1 MWNWAPLTTPIP
13 ADISV
18 CCETRDDTVVVVVV
32 VVFSWFFVVFLPHI
46 YSIVDKDFAAVLL
59 CQRERSL
66 QRLISEKWHEPC
78 TQSDW
83 SQCYADAY
91 HVTYHLFFLF
101 SLSFVCGGKVVDYLS
116 SISFSARGGNS
127 VMFSTQWGGPNC
139 FIRLD
144 EITAIAVNYENCWHQ
159 EERADKLCISGVWC
173 MSD

>member
-18 CCETRDDTVVVVVV
+18 CCETRDDTVVVVVVV

-78 TQSDW
+78 TQRDW

-91 HVTYHLFFLF
+91 HVTYHLFFFFL
-101 SLSFVCGGKVVDYLS
+101 SLLYVGERLLIISHLSPSAQGVV
-116 SISFSARGGNS
+116 I
-127 VMFSTQWGGPNC
+127 
-139 FIRLD
+139 
-144 EITAIAVNYENCWHQ
+144 
-159 EERADKLCISGVWC
+159 VWC
-173 MSD
+173 FPHSEAARTVLFAWMR